1 MGTSIRHE
9 PLLSRGRKDRQMAK
23 CETNFAELLVLLQG
37 DVALGLQCGN
47 GVTHLLRARGLS
59 GASAN
64 LDLIARTA
72 KEEPR
77 PGFLPPF
84 C

>member
-1 MGTSIRHE
+1 
-9 PLLSRGRKDRQMAK
+9 MAK

-47 GVTHLLRARGLS
+47 GVTQLLRARGLS